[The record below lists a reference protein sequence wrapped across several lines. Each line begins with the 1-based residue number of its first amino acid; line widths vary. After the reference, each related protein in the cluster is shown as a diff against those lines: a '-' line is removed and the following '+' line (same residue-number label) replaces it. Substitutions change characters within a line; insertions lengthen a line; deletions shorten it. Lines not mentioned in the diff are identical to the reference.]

1 MASEDLKPGDLI
13 FSEAPFAYGPKSDT
27 ACQCLGCHAFIDTS
41 HLCSKCGWPVC
52 GPDCENLSCHKDA
65 ECKIFQEANVK
76 FQPVDDPTEV
86 CLQYEC
92 ITPLRVLLAK
102 EKDPKRW
109 QEQVAEMTA
118 HNEVRKSKS
127 IWEFNQKNIVEYL
140 RGPCKLERFDADL
153 IHTVCGILEVNAF
166 EARTPSGSFIRCLY
180 PKLAIMSHN
189 CVSNIH
195 HAVDSQGTGE
205 PNDFTVFVRAAVAV
219 PKGGQLYS
227 SYTYSLWP
235 TLVRREFFKRK

>member
-1 MASEDLKPGDLI
+1 M
-13 FSEAPFAYGPKSDT
+13 
-27 ACQCLGCHAFIDTS
+27 
-41 HLCSKCGWPVC
+41 
-52 GPDCENLSCHKDA
+52 
-65 ECKIFQEANVK
+65 
-76 FQPVDDPTEV
+76 

-235 TLVRREFFKRK
+235 TLVRREFLRESKYFDCTCERCADKTELGTHSSTLKCNKCDNGIIMSTNPLGKWKFCKMLPI